1 MLTKKVLVFLL
12 LAVVLLPLAA
22 YVPAENYLSGYPEQ
36 LKQRFFSG
44 ECPEMYTVNGDKVS
58 SILPDGTIMKDLAQ
72 KAEVLDYAFSQ
83 SLSSFCPY
91 PQSMKD
97 LTDQEKYLAV
107 FNMAQAISSIEGVTY
122 RSHSSGYKEETLFS
136 EACLLSNPDKKNSK
150 VADPVSD
157 SVPERQSVF
166 AYLKDSRFGGNVYKI
181 DYYCYGNE
189 IFLEITNY
197 KAMKYMG
204 FKCVE
209 KGNLHLYLDACLTEE
224 GVIISGLAVVY
235 NQKPEVN
242 VLVTTV
248 DLPTAFLKRVASLK
262 DWFFTHI
269 VNYGN

>member
-1 MLTKKVLVFLL
+1 MPTKKVVFFLL
-12 LAVVLLPLAA
+12 LTIVLMPLFA
-22 YVPAENYLSGYPEQ
+22 YVPAESLLSDYPEN
-36 LKQRFFSG
+36 LKQTLFSG
-44 ECPEMYTVNGDKVS
+44 EAPEMYTVKGEKVS
-58 SILPDGTIMKDLAQ
+58 TILPDGTIMKDLAQ

-91 PQSMKD
+91 PETMKD
-97 LTDQEKYLAV
+97 LTDQEKYLTV

-136 EACLLSNPDKKNSK
+136 EAYILSNPDKKNSK
-150 VADPVSD
+150 LADPVSN
-157 SVPERQSVF
+157 SVPERQTF
-166 AYLKDSRFGGNVYKI
+166 YAYLKDSRFGGNVYRI
-181 DYYCYGNE
+181 DYYCYNNE

-197 KAMKYMG
+197 KAMKYLG

-262 DWFFTHI
+262 DWFFAHI
-269 VNYGN
+269 ENY